1 MKQRYIDLIEQA
13 VNAYTDEHIA
23 AYTREVQENGLREHG
38 YPRLTAN
45 IGILLAVGRARHPEW
60 REMFADMMELCCRE
74 ILVARARTD
83 AAGNDFSVKEIV
95 FCIEEVEKAGLFER
109 SVTDGWREI
118 LAQIDPYA
126 VYTCIAARPPERIS
140 NWAAFGAAS
149 EQTRSAAGIGN
160 ERDFIENQVLS
171 QILSFDENGMYRD
184 PNEPMVYDFVTR
196 LQLAV
201 CLAEGYDG
209 QGKDELED
217 AFDRSAV
224 PTLLMQS
231 VSGEIP
237 FGGRSNQFL
246 HNETFYAALCEFY
259 AVRYA
264 KRGNM
269 ELAGQFKAAARLAA
283 ESIGRWLTAD
293 EVHHIKNRWPLDSRM
308 GCEGYGYFDKY
319 MVTMGSWAY
328 LAYRF
333 ADDSIP
339 EVPCP
344 AQTGGYVWE
353 SGEHFHKMFASC
365 GGYFLE
371 FEKNADPHYDACG
384 LGRIHRRGVPG
395 ELCLSVPF
403 AVHPSYTIGEN
414 NPRALSLCSSAERDG
429 VRQYGADVPYRTIST
444 EASPEKVTVTLEND
458 LGVTETYK
466 LTENGVSIRVHGGT
480 GTAYELPVFAF
491 DGAESTEIVLSGNF
505 RELTVTHRGFRCR
518 YATDGTFADV
528 GETLRNRN
536 GEYRHYRAVGA
547 GNAVCVSVVLE
558 SLL

>member
-1 MKQRYIDLIEQA
+1 M
-13 VNAYTDEHIA
+13 
-23 AYTREVQENGLREHG
+23 
-38 YPRLTAN
+38 
-45 IGILLAVGRARHPEW
+45 
-60 REMFADMMELCCRE
+60 
-74 ILVARARTD
+74 
-83 AAGNDFSVKEIV
+83 
-95 FCIEEVEKAGLFER
+95 
-109 SVTDGWREI
+109 
-118 LAQIDPYA
+118 
-126 VYTCIAARPPERIS
+126 
-140 NWAAFGAAS
+140 
-149 EQTRSAAGIGN
+149 
-160 ERDFIENQVLS
+160 
-171 QILSFDENGMYRD
+171 
-184 PNEPMVYDFVTR
+184 TR

-209 QGKDELED
+209 KGKDELED
-217 AFDRSAV
+217 AFDRSAL

-259 AVRYA
+259 AARYA

-269 ELAGQFKAAARLAA
+269 ELAGQFKSAARLAA
-283 ESIGRWLTAD
+283 DSIGRWLTSD
-293 EVHHIKNRWPLDSRM
+293 EVHHIKNRYPLDSRM

-319 MVTMGSWAY
+319 RVTMGSWAY

-353 SGEHFHKMFASC
+353 TGEHFHKMFAAC

-403 AVHPSYTIGEN
+403 AVHPNYTIGEN
-414 NPRALSLCSSAERDG
+414 NPRALSLCSSFEKDG
-429 VRQYGADVPYRTIST
+429 VRQYGADVSYRTISKET
-444 EASPEKVTVTLEND
+444 SPETVTVTLENT
-458 LGVTETYK
+458 LGVTEACEI
-466 LTENGVSIRVHGGT
+466 TENGVSIRVHGGT
-480 GTAYELPVFAF
+480 GTAYEIPVFAF
-491 DGAESTEIVLSGNF
+491 DGAESTEIALSANH

-518 YATDGTFADV
+518 YATDGTFADT
-528 GETLRNRN
+528 GETFRNRN
-536 GEYRHYRAVGA
+536 GEYRHYRAVGTD
-547 GNAVCVSVVLE
+547 NAVWVSVVLE
-558 SLL
+558 SL